1 MKHVVSIYK
10 IKNGYIAKCNDLNI
24 TSVGMNLTEVKIN
37 FVQALVIYSKDHNT
51 FIDFTWEIK

>member
-1 MKHVVSIYK
+1 MKHVVAIYK

-51 FIDFTWEIK
+51 FIDFDWEIK